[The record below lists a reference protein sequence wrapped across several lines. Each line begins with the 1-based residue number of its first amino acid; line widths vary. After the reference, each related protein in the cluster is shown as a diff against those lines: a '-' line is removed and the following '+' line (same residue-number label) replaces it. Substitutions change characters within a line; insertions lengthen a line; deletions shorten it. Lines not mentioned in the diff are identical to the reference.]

1 MAKLK
6 TVLTKVKL
14 KTLTMIAPR
23 AAGKLATDLFIES
36 RNAANPY
43 RKSFVPM
50 GARAIPIKTSGEKVK
65 QIYVWGDKGDV
76 VLLLHGWGANCASMF
91 GFVPSLQ
98 KSGFRVATFDA
109 PAHGSSEGE
118 FASMMEYMQTTQ
130 EVIDK
135 LNTEVGP
142 VTKLIAHSLG
152 GIIATAVSARLSK
165 IEQMILISAPYSLVD
180 VLNIWASGF
189 MKLSQ
194 TIENRIFSELL
205 KMNGVPV
212 QHWTIGLHSKHVDV
226 PVMVIHDDKDRIV
239 NLTHL
244 ERIASAFKLG
254 STKVTH
260 GYGHF
265 KILSNR
271 EVHQSAADFFEQYQT
286 ELLGEAIA

>member
-1 MAKLK
+1 MGKFN
-6 TVLTKVKL
+6 TILTKAKL
-14 KTLTMIAPR
+14 KTLTLIAPTS
-23 AAGKLATDLFIES
+23 AGKLATSLFIES

-50 GARAIPIKTSGEKVK
+50 GARALSVNTGCGKVK
-65 QIYVWGDKGDV
+65 QVYIWGDKGDV

-118 FASMMEYMQTTQ
+118 FASMMEYMQTTR
-130 EVIDK
+130 EVIDQI
-135 LNTEVGP
+135 NTDVGP
-142 VTKLIAHSLG
+142 VTKIIAHSLG
-152 GIIATAVSARLSK
+152 GIIATAVSARMSK
-165 IEQMILISAPYSLVD
+165 IEQMVLISAPYSLVD

-212 QHWTIGLHSKHVDV
+212 QHWTIGLHSKHVKI

-244 ERIASAFKLG
+244 SRIASAFKFG

-260 GYGHF
+260 GFGHF

-271 EVHQSAADFFEQYQT
+271 EVHQSSVDFFNRHQT